1 MNGTDLVET
10 CALSPV
16 PREARHQLRSLLES
30 RCWPGNVDSIVLAV
44 HEALTNAD
52 LHAGGATSATAVVED
67 SSVLVVEVRDR
78 GPGFDV
84 DRHATRPP
92 DPMAERGR
100 GLWLITQTAS
110 DWELDTRDRETC
122 LRLRF
127 SP

>member
-16 PREARHQLRSLLES
+16 AQEARHQLRSILEEKA
-30 RCWPGNVDSIVLAV
+30 WPGNVDGIVLAV

-52 LHAGGATSATAVVED
+52 LHGGGATSATAHVQD

-84 DRHATRPP
+84 DGHASHPP
-92 DPMAERGR
+92 DPLAERGR
-100 GLWLITQTAS
+100 GLWLITQTATE
-110 DWELDTRDRETC
+110 WELDTRGRETC